1 MTMPRSQRKFIADAS
16 SKRIWDFI
24 GEAMFSALKLEGVR
38 VMDASNFSA
47 VIRVRLGPVKMPL
60 SIAGRFIETSP
71 AKSLAA
77 TVEARGLAGIIWLNQ
92 RLNITLN
99 PLDENKTEVNLEVI
113 TEGMGNLVKTC
124 LSWRIKSFVNEILG
138 GMEREL
144 RQLG

>member
-1 MTMPRSQRKFIADAS
+1 MLRAQRKFIVDAS
-16 SKRIWDFI
+16 PMRIWDLI

-60 SIAGRFIETSP
+60 SIIGRFIETSL

-92 RLNITLN
+92 RLDITLN
-99 PLDENKTEVNLEVI
+99 PLDENKTEINLEV
-113 TEGMGNLVKTC
+113 TAEGLGNLVKIF
-124 LSWRIKSFVNEILG
+124 LSWRVKSFINEMLDGI
-138 GMEREL
+138 EREL
-144 RQLG
+144 RQSG